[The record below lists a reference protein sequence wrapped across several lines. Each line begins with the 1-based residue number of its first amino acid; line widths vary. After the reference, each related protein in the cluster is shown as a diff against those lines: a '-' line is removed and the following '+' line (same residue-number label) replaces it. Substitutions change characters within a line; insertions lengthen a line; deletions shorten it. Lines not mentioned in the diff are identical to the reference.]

1 MAGREVADMT
11 APEQPD
17 SEQRRALREAI
28 MHGPAYRLAHEDVEL
43 LSHDDLRSLRLQLE
57 LLKPERELRRQGI
70 TSTVVVFGS
79 ARVSS
84 QEEAQAGLADL
95 EARRAAGQ
103 SGPQQAYEL
112 AAARRRLAHARY
124 YEEAR
129 RFAQLVS
136 AHFQREGRRD
146 FVVVTGGGPGIMEAA
161 NRGAF
166 EAGARSIG
174 LNVTLPHEQAP
185 NPFISPELAF
195 RFRYFALRKMHFLL
209 RARALVA
216 FPGGYGTLDEMFEA
230 LTLVQTGK
238 MARIPIVLVGSE
250 FWRRAVDF
258 DYLVDE
264 GFIGAQDV
272 ELFTRVDTAE
282 DIVAVLEAF
291 YCGKPPAPEVAQE

>member
-1 MAGREVADMT
+1 MT
-11 APEQPD
+11 D
-17 SEQRRALREAI
+17 SDQHKALREAI
-28 MHGPAYRLAHEDVEL
+28 MNGPAYRLAHEDVEFL
-43 LSHDDLRSLRLQLE
+43 AQSDLRPLRLQLE
-57 LLKPERELRRQGI
+57 LLKPEHELREQGI
-70 TSTVVVFGS
+70 GSTVVVFGS
-79 ARVSS
+79 ARVVSH
-84 QEEAQAGLADL
+84 EEAQAGLADI
-95 EARRAAGQ
+95 EARIAAGQ
-103 SGPQQAYEL
+103 SDPPQARDL
-112 AAARRRLAHARY
+112 ATAKRQLAHARY

-129 RFAQLVS
+129 RFTHLVS
-136 AHFQREGRRD
+136 SRFQQEGRRD

-174 LNVTLPHEQAP
+174 LNVTLPHEQEA

-216 FPGGYGTLDEMFEA
+216 FPGGYGTLDELFEV

-238 MARIPIVLVGSE
+238 MVRIPIVLVGRE

-258 DYLVDE
+258 DYLVEE

-272 ELFTRVDTAE
+272 RLFTCVDAAE
-282 DIVAVLEAF
+282 EIVAVLEAF
-291 YCGKPPAPEVAQE
+291 YDGKPLAPEVAQE